1 MTIARQEVR
10 KRASAYAA
18 WIERLRTGQ
27 ELPGLVH
34 DANDPLVE
42 IGKELQLLSETL
54 RRRDRELQRLYDM
67 VDTVEQGVLVE
78 DVLNRIFD
86 NFAGLIPFDRIGCAF
101 VSPDRASVTAHWAR
115 SNLGRVR
122 LSTGYTQPLAGSSLQ
137 PILATGH
144 PRILNDLEAY
154 LEAKPDSTSTR
165 RIVREGGKS
174 SLTCPL
180 VVERRPIGFLFFT
193 SGHKNAYQEAHQ
205 ALFRQIA
212 NQLSAVIDKGRVYQQ
227 ITERDRKLIDERHLL
242 EEAANRDA
250 LTGVLNRSG
259 IVRMAEAALRGA
271 ARTGSPIGLVMVDID
286 QFKKINDSLG
296 HGAGDVALKE
306 FSERLA
312 QALRQGDQIGRIGG
326 EEFLVVANV
335 STPESLT
342 MAMER
347 LRQAIFASP
356 FDLGREQRTISASFG
371 GVLSTGAE
379 ASFDELIAAA
389 DRALYEAKNG
399 GRNRVVVASRPVV
412 APGTDRPARRD
423 GAISVPRRMP
433 AQR

>member
-1 MTIARQEVR
+1 MTIARREVR
-10 KRASAYAA
+10 KRASIYAA

-27 ELPGLVH
+27 SLPSLAP
-34 DANDPLVE
+34 DADDPLAE

-54 RRRDRELQRLYDM
+54 NHRDRELQRLYDL
-67 VDTVEQGVLVE
+67 VDTVEQGVLVG

-122 LSTGYTQPLAGSSLQ
+122 LSTGYTQALAGSSLE

-154 LEAKPDSTSTR
+154 LEAKPNSTSTR
-165 RIVREGGKS
+165 RIVQEGGRS

-193 SGHKNAYQEAHQ
+193 SGHKDAYQEHQ
-205 ALFRQIA
+205 AIFRQIA
-212 NQLSAVIDKGRVYQQ
+212 NQLSAVIDKGRIYQQ
-227 ITERDRKLIDERHLL
+227 ITERDRRLLDERYVL

-250 LTGVLNRSG
+250 LTGVLNRGG
-259 IVRMAEAALRGA
+259 IVRVAEQALKSAAE
-271 ARTGSPIGLVMVDID
+271 TGNALGLVMVDID
-286 QFKKINDSLG
+286 RFKVINDSLG
-296 HGAGDVALKE
+296 HGAGDIALKE

-312 QALRQGDQIGRIGG
+312 RALRQGDQVGRIGG
-326 EEFLVVANV
+326 EEFLVVASV
-335 STPESLT
+335 STPESLNMT
-342 MAMER
+342 MER

-356 FDLGREQRTISASFG
+356 FSLGSEQRTISASFG
-371 GVLSTGAE
+371 GVLSTGRE
-379 ASFDELIAAA
+379 ASVQALIAAA
-389 DRALYEAKNG
+389 DKALYKAKHG
-399 GRNRVVVASRPVV
+399 GRNCVVLAPSPMP
-412 APGTDRPARRD
+412 APGTGSVAQSRVGRVRTAR
-423 GAISVPRRMP
+423 S
-433 AQR
+433 

>member
-1 MTIARQEVR
+1 MTIARREVR

-27 ELPGLVH
+27 ALPSLAL
-34 DANDPLVE
+34 DADDLLAE

-54 RRRDRELQRLYDM
+54 SRRDRELQRLYDL
-67 VDTVEQGVLVE
+67 VDTVEQGVLVG

-122 LSTGYTQPLAGSSLQ
+122 ISTGYTQLLAGSSLE

-165 RIVREGGKS
+165 RIVQEGGRS

-193 SGHKNAYQEAHQ
+193 SAHKNAYQEAHQ
-205 ALFRQIA
+205 IIFRQIA

-227 ITERDRKLIDERHLL
+227 ITERDRKLVDERRLL

-250 LTGVLNRSG
+250 LTGALNRGG
-259 IVRMAEAALRGA
+259 IVRVAEEALNRAAA
-271 ARTGSPIGLVMVDID
+271 TGNPVGLVMVDID
-286 QFKKINDSLG
+286 HFKEINDSLG

-306 FSERLA
+306 FSARLA
-312 QALRQGDQIGRIGG
+312 HALRQTDQLGRYGG
-326 EEFLVVANV
+326 EEFLVVASV

-342 MAMER
+342 MTMER
-347 LRQAIFASP
+347 LCQAIFAVP
-356 FDLGREQRTISASFG
+356 FVLSSERRTISASFG
-371 GVLSTGAE
+371 GVLSTGRE
-379 ASFDELIAAA
+379 ASVEELIAAA
-389 DRALYEAKNG
+389 DRALYEAKNS
-399 GRNRVVVASRPVV
+399 GRNRVVL
-412 APGTDRPARRD
+412 APCSIVTLGAGSAAPTDAGKVRIAK
-423 GAISVPRRMP
+423 
-433 AQR
+433 